1 MMLTAVMLAMQA
13 AAASPAVPFGVG
25 ERMEYVG
32 KFGFIK
38 AGSAELTVAGIDT
51 VRGHRSWEFSFTTE
65 VSTFVYKNRSL
76 FRSWTGT
83 DDWVSRRFTKEVV
96 ENGKERNEIFRI
108 HPDSGFYR
116 RNNNT
121 EVKATSEMPLDD
133 VAFFY
138 WVRTIPL
145 ELGRTYQFN
154 RYFRA
159 EHNPVVIRVE
169 KRETREMPDGT
180 KVPALLLRP
189 IVNEDGGM
197 FHEKSKAKLWITDDE
212 RRIPLEIETDLIV
225 GNLKLILQSY
235 TPAPGGG

>member
-1 MMLTAVMLAMQA
+1 MLSAVMLALQTVA
-13 AAASPAVPFGVG
+13 AAPPAVPFGVG
-25 ERMEYVG
+25 ERMEFGG
-32 KFGFIK
+32 KFTFIS
-38 AGSAELTVAGIDT
+38 AGSAELVVAAIDT
-51 VRGHRSWEFSFTTE
+51 VRGHPSWQFQFNTE
-65 VSTFVYKNRSL
+65 VSVPLYKNRSR
-76 FRSWTGT
+76 FSSWTGVG
-83 DDWVSRRFTKEVV
+83 DWISRRFDKHVV
-96 ENGKERNEIFRI
+96 ENGKERNETFRI

-121 EVKATSEMPLDD
+121 ETKATPSLPLDD

-145 ELGRTYQFN
+145 EVGRTYQFD

-159 EHNPVVIRVE
+159 EHNPVIIRVE
-169 KRETREMPDGT
+169 KREEREMPDGT

-197 FHEKSKAKLWITDDE
+197 FHEKSKAKLWLTDDG
-212 RRIPLEIETDLIV
+212 RRIPLEIQTDLRV
-225 GNLKLILQSY
+225 GNLKLVLREY